1 MEKENAFKKHKVA
14 VIVIITL
21 LVLSNLSQWGTFYQ
35 FGDALRNQPAFVIGS
50 LIGNLLLFFVL
61 FAIYYCV
68 VQAFI
73 KLRSKKVDKNK
84 EKDKGF
90 LNEKN

>member
-1 MEKENAFKKHKVA
+1 MTNRTELMDKENAFKKHKKA
-14 VIVIITL
+14 VIVIIIL
-21 LVLSNLSQWGTFYQ
+21 LVLPNLSRFNNLYQ
-35 FGDALRNQPAFVIGS
+35 LGDALRNQPAFVIGL

-73 KLRSKKVDKNK
+73 KLRSKQVDKIKVK
-84 EKDKGF
+84 E
-90 LNEKN
+90 